1 MSLNMQNTEL
11 FHYSGK
17 TSLVSKLAK
26 SEHIQKLAS
35 IFLKDDATKE
45 EIGKAGVDMF
55 LSR

>member
-1 MSLNMQNTEL
+1 MQNTEL